1 MKFTAAN
8 QEHQRPVAEAETHIH
23 KHTCTCTHTEYIS
36 KNEISL
42 TN

>member
-1 MKFTAAN
+1 MKFTTAN
-8 QEHQRPVAEAETHIH
+8 QEHQRPITEAKTHIH
-23 KHTCTCTHTEYIS
+23 KHTCACTHTEYIS